1 MEPDCSTEAKLSRL
15 GADSSALT
23 ATDGSDDWTS
33 VSHSATGPSVTRSN
47 GHRTVRK
54 TTVHSLAAWETDRF
68 PC

>member
-23 ATDGSDDWTS
+23 ATDGSDGWTS
-33 VSHSATGPSVTRSN
+33 VSQSATGPSAIGSN
-47 GHRTVRK
+47 GHHTVRK